1 MIVVDFAY
9 GWTDEAYNGGTAR
22 MDAPVEQ
29 TRLLLDAAR
38 AKGVPIYYTTLNYRP
53 DEVETG
59 GMVDFKPFEGKLEG
73 QRGLGGRPNGQET
86 AFRPFDERA
95 CEIDA
100 RLGTQHHSHSPTTPS
115 PTHSHSFIRS
125 NRTPS

>member
-29 TRLLLDAAR
+29 TRVLLDAAR

-53 DEVETG
+53 EEVETG
-59 GMVDFKPFEGKLEG
+59 GMVDFKPFDGKLEG

-100 RLGTQHHSHSPTTPS
+100 RLGTQHPPPPSTAKQPPS
-115 PTHSHSFIRS
+115 PCIR
-125 NRTPS
+125 